1 MVLLEAL
8 LVLLPLLQL
17 VASNTA
23 RAKLNAVIGLV
34 DGVLNMVI
42 PQLELGFVAIIYVVD
57 RWSSSNLRYGKL
69 SDFI

>member
-17 VASNTA
+17 VASNAA
-23 RAKLNAVIGLV
+23 RANPNAVIGLV

-42 PQLELGFVAIIYVVD
+42 PQLELG
-57 RWSSSNLRYGKL
+57 L
-69 SDFI
+69 

>member
-17 VASNTA
+17 VASNAA
-23 RAKLNAVIGLV
+23 RANPNAVIGLV

-42 PQLELGFVAIIYVVD
+42 PQLELGFVAIIYVAY

>member
-17 VASNTA
+17 VASNAA

-42 PQLELGFVAIIYVVD
+42 PQLELGFVAIIYVAD
-57 RWSSSNLRYGKL
+57 R
-69 SDFI
+69 